1 MDDKDIIRRV
11 KNGDVESFALLVRRY
26 QGNLIGFLTRMLGD
40 RGLAE
45 DAAQDV
51 FLNIYKALD
60 SFDENR
66 NVPFAAWLFI
76 TAKNAAIS
84 QIRKQALR
92 RSLPLDAAAE
102 LPDSAPGALSV
113 LLSHERRLHVKEALD
128 EVPEPHRS
136 SLLFQLEGK
145 TIREIA
151 DLQGATAGAVKSRI
165 HRAKAAL
172 VRILSKG
179 GLIDHE

>member
-11 KNGDVESFALLVRRY
+11 KDGDVASYSLIVRKY
-26 QGNLIGFLTRMLGD
+26 HIKLIGFLQRMV
-40 RGLAE
+40 RNPALAE
-45 DAAQDV
+45 DISQDI
-51 FLNIYKALD
+51 FLNIYKALGT
-60 SFDENR
+60 FDENK
-66 NVPFAAWLFI
+66 NVPFEAWLFI

-84 QIRKQALR
+84 EIRKQSHR
-92 RSLPLDAAAE
+92 RTLPIDAIAE
-102 LPDSAPGALSV
+102 RPDAAPGALSV
-113 LLSHERRLHVKEALD
+113 LLSRERRLHVKEALC

-136 SLLFQLEGK
+136 ALLFQLEGK
-145 TIREIA
+145 TIQEIA
-151 DLQGATAGAVKSRI
+151 DRQGASSGAVKSRI